1 MARRRVLVAMS
12 GGVDSSTAAA
22 ILARQGHEVIGVT
35 MQLWDYGE
43 AGSGCCTLD
52 DVADARRVARHIG
65 IPHYV
70 VNYMDVFRKFVVEDF
85 IDKYFSG
92 RTPNPCILC
101 NQFVKFTFLLR
112 RSLELEADFL
122 ATGHYARVV
131 RDEATGFL
139 YLGKALDNARDQSY
153 FLFTLTQRELERL
166 VFPLGELRK
175 EEVRAIAREL
185 GLRVAEKPDSQEI
198 CFVRGDYREF
208 LKTKAPIDSERGR
221 IVDMEGRVLGTHSGV
236 HLFTVGQRR
245 GLGLGGDGRRL
256 YVIKIDHSTNTVY
269 VGEEE
274 HLMRRGFLATGVVW
288 ASIPPREEL
297 SVKARIRHRHTESD
311 ARVSPI
317 SNDEVLV
324 EFREPQR
331 AVTPGQAVVFY
342 EGDRVLGGGWISE
355 VLEH

>member
-1 MARRRVLVAMS
+1 MS

-22 ILARQGHEVIGVT
+22 ILAMQGHEVIGVT

-43 AGSGCCTLD
+43 GGGGCCTLD
-52 DVADARRVARHIG
+52 DVSDARRVAQQIG

-70 VNYMDVFRKFVVEDF
+70 VNYMDVFRKFVVDDF
-85 IDKYFSG
+85 IEKYLSG
-92 RTPNPCILC
+92 KTPNPCVLC

-131 RDEATGFL
+131 RDEATGCL
-139 YLGKALDNARDQSY
+139 YLSKALDHARDQSY
-153 FLFTLTQRELERL
+153 FLFALTQGELARL
-166 VFPLGELRK
+166 IFPLGELRK
-175 EEVRAIAREL
+175 EEVRAMAREF

-208 LKTKAPIDSERGR
+208 LKAKAPTGSGHGR
-221 IVDMEGRVLGTHSGV
+221 IVDMEGRVVGTHSGV

-256 YVIKIDHSTNTVY
+256 YVIKIDPSTSTVY

-274 HLMRRGFLATGVVW
+274 HLMRRKFLADGIVW
-288 ASIPPREEL
+288 ASLPPKEDIV
-297 SVKARIRHRHTESD
+297 VKARIRHRHTESD
-311 ARVSPI
+311 AHVSPI
-317 SNDEVLV
+317 SNYEALV

-342 EGDRVLGGGWISE
+342 QGDRVLGGGWISE